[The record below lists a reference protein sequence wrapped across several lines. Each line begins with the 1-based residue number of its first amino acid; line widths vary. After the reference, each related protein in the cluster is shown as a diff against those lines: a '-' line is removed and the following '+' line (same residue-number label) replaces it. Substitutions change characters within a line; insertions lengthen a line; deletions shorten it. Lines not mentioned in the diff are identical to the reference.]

1 MKDQTSASTRR
12 RRNHEQAFK
21 DDLIAMRG
29 GVNANLL
36 FKWRREHVKA
46 MAQRVPVAATLLP
59 VGILADVAPTP
70 IAPATLPLG
79 AGVNRH
85 TRPGVIEVEI
95 AGAQLRIRGAV
106 DETTLG
112 SVLRALRQSE

>member
-1 MKDQTSASTRR
+1 M
-12 RRNHEQAFK
+12 FK
-21 DDLIAMRG
+21 DDLIAQSLAPVASVSAIAMKSG
-29 GVNANLL
+29 INANLL
-36 FKWRREHVKA
+36 FKWRREYVRAKA
-46 MAQRVPVAATLLP
+46 QIATGAATLLP
-59 VGILADVAPTP
+59 VCIVPDADPISTDQTRAPV
-70 IAPATLPLG
+70 G
-79 AGVNRH
+79 SGVNRH